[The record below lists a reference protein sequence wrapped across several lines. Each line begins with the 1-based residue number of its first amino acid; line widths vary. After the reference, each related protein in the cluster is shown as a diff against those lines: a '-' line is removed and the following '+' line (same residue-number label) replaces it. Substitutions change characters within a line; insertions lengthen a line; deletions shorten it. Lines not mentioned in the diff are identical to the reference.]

1 MAENN
6 IRPDMQSQL
15 ILSLQ
20 KQVLTLKAQ
29 IRQLQR
35 DNNELEQMLTI
46 ALEDNASPIVIS
58 RDRLKET
65 LPGFILEHNYDGD
78 LLVNIRR
85 KSVWNR

>member
-1 MAENN
+1 MMNENITPN
-6 IRPDMQSQL
+6 IQSQI

-29 IRQLQR
+29 VRQLQR
-35 DNNELEQMLTI
+35 DNNELEQVLTI

-78 LLVNIRR
+78 LLVNIPR
-85 KSVWNR
+85 KSAWNR